1 MEKLIMKIFAGAAA
15 LVLLVACGGGS
26 AGATDDVVDSLAAE
40 NEQKEQ
46 IIGGVNAVLDDL
58 SLMIDSLAAQ
68 EGLLFVGKN
77 KEVIKDRKQIK
88 SNLAAY
94 GKLMADQKA
103 KLKELQKK
111 LAEST
116 GSEAHL
122 GKVIG
127 MMIDQ
132 LDYKEYEIVE
142 MEHEL
147 EDASFDVDHLRNHL
161 WRKDRKIEDQQRV
174 MNAQDKIINECYYL
188 VGTKN
193 ELKELGI
200 VTAGNIFKKGKV
212 DMGNIP
218 QEKFKPVDI
227 RKFQS
232 LNLPGKKVKLISP
245 APDGSY
251 QFEETADGNVLK
263 ILDPT
268 QFWSVSNY
276 LVVQCD

>member
-26 AGATDDVVDSLAAE
+26 TGATDDVVDSLAAE

-103 KLKELQKK
+103 KLKDLQKK

-132 LDYKEYEIVE
+132 LDFKEYEIVE
-142 MEHEL
+142 M
-147 EDASFDVDHLRNHL
+147 
-161 WRKDRKIEDQQRV
+161 
-174 MNAQDKIINECYYL
+174 
-188 VGTKN
+188 
-193 ELKELGI
+193 
-200 VTAGNIFKKGKV
+200 
-212 DMGNIP
+212 
-218 QEKFKPVDI
+218 
-227 RKFQS
+227 
-232 LNLPGKKVKLISP
+232 
-245 APDGSY
+245 
-251 QFEETADGNVLK
+251 
-263 ILDPT
+263 
-268 QFWSVSNY
+268 
-276 LVVQCD
+276 